1 MSLILVWTETGPCAV
16 SSQNTALHRVSGI
29 WQRLVGLNILIR
41 LREATRGLIYVL
53 SHDEASELFHD
64 LSRDLSFTPD
74 SMVESGASAGRDVT
88 VGGAGVEG
96 WRGGGVGGGAAAV
109 LTFRSPAA
117 AASRPRRERL

>member
-16 SSQNTALHRVSGI
+16 SSQNTALHRASGI

-64 LSRDLSFTPD
+64 LRRDLSFTPD

-96 WRGGGVGGGAAAV
+96 WRGRGWSGSGVDISQP
-109 LTFRSPAA
+109 RS
-117 AASRPRRERL
+117 SCQQTQERETIN